1 LSWCKVNLICN
12 SNDVSIIEE
21 ILVANDAIS
30 ISMGDESGNNPIYEP
45 KVGETPLWHV
55 IELSALF
62 EETISREVVNSLLEG
77 ISYSNLI
84 IRKLEN
90 QNWIEKYQENFKPIK
105 FGKRIWVVPSWS
117 ENLKIPESIQIKLDP
132 GMAFGSGSHET
143 THLCLEYLDEN
154 PPKKLSVLDYGCGSG
169 ILGIASSLLGADEVI
184 AIDIDPQAL
193 IATRENAIL
202 NKINNKIEIVSPENI
217 SKLEV
222 DIIVANIFFNT
233 LLDLKNQFHKHLKKN
248 GFLIVSGVLEEQL
261 LQLTSGLQDLFKAV
275 SFKRRNGWCLV
286 EFKRITHEANIN
298 S

>member
-21 ILVANDAIS
+21 ILFANDAIS

-117 ENLKIPESIQIKLDP
+117 ENLKIPESIQIKMDP

-169 ILGIASSLLGADEVI
+169 ILGIASLLLGADEVI

-193 IATRENAIL
+193 IATREN
-202 NKINNKIEIVSPENI
+202 S
-217 SKLEV
+217 
-222 DIIVANIFFNT
+222 
-233 LLDLKNQFHKHLKKN
+233 KKN
-248 GFLIVSGVLEEQL
+248 NVFSRIQIGQPEGFTDAKVDVLISNILKGSLVQLMQTFYKITKKDSKVILSGILITQVDEVIDHYKSFFELESISSKNEWSL
-261 LQLTSGLQDLFKAV
+261 LV
-275 SFKRRNGWCLV
+275 
-286 EFKRITHEANIN
+286 FKRI
-298 S
+298 

>member
-117 ENLKIPESIQIKLDP
+117 ENLKIPESIQIKMDP

-169 ILGIASSLLGADEVI
+169 ILGIASLLLGADEVI

-193 IATRENAIL
+193 IATREN
-202 NKINNKIEIVSPENI
+202 S
-217 SKLEV
+217 
-222 DIIVANIFFNT
+222 
-233 LLDLKNQFHKHLKKN
+233 KKN
-248 GFLIVSGVLEEQL
+248 NVFSRIQIGQPKGFTDAKVDVLISNILKGSLVQLMQTFYKITKKDSKVILSGILITQVDEVIDHYKSFFELESFSSKNEWSL
-261 LQLTSGLQDLFKAV
+261 LV
-275 SFKRRNGWCLV
+275 
-286 EFKRITHEANIN
+286 FKRI
-298 S
+298 

>member
-1 LSWCKVNLICN
+1 MSWCKVNLICN

-117 ENLKIPESIQIKLDP
+117 ENLKIPESIQIKMDP

-169 ILGIASSLLGADEVI
+169 ILGIASLLLGADEVI

-193 IATRENAIL
+193 IATREN
-202 NKINNKIEIVSPENI
+202 S
-217 SKLEV
+217 
-222 DIIVANIFFNT
+222 
-233 LLDLKNQFHKHLKKN
+233 KKN
-248 GFLIVSGVLEEQL
+248 NVFSRIQIGQPEGFTDAKVDVLISNILKGSLVQLMQTFYKITKKDSKVILSGILITQVDEVIDHYKSFFELESFSSKNEWSL
-261 LQLTSGLQDLFKAV
+261 LV
-275 SFKRRNGWCLV
+275 
-286 EFKRITHEANIN
+286 FKRI
-298 S
+298 

>member
-12 SNDVSIIEE
+12 RNDVGIIEE

-30 ISMGDESGNNPIYEP
+30 ISMGDEIGNNPIYEP
-45 KVGETPLWHV
+45 KVGETPLWNV
-55 IELSALF
+55 IEFSALF
-62 EETISREVVNSLLEG
+62 EETISREVIDSLLEG
-77 ISYSNLI
+77 IPYADLI

-169 ILGIASSLLGADEVI
+169 ILGIASSLLGAE
-184 AIDIDPQAL
+184 
-193 IATRENAIL
+193 
-202 NKINNKIEIVSPENI
+202 
-217 SKLEV
+217 
-222 DIIVANIFFNT
+222 
-233 LLDLKNQFHKHLKKN
+233 
-248 GFLIVSGVLEEQL
+248 
-261 LQLTSGLQDLFKAV
+261 
-275 SFKRRNGWCLV
+275 
-286 EFKRITHEANIN
+286 
-298 S
+298 

>member
-117 ENLKIPESIQIKLDP
+117 ENLKIPESIQIKMDP

-169 ILGIASSLLGADEVI
+169 ILGIASLLLGADEGI

-193 IATRENAIL
+193 IATREN
-202 NKINNKIEIVSPENI
+202 S
-217 SKLEV
+217 
-222 DIIVANIFFNT
+222 
-233 LLDLKNQFHKHLKKN
+233 KKN
-248 GFLIVSGVLEEQL
+248 NVFSRIQIGQPEGFTDAKVDVLISNILKRSLVQLMQTFYKITKKDSKVILSGILITQVDEVIDHYKSFFELESFSSKNEWSL
-261 LQLTSGLQDLFKAV
+261 LV
-275 SFKRRNGWCLV
+275 
-286 EFKRITHEANIN
+286 FKRI
-298 S
+298 